1 MKVVYIIELTI
12 AAILF
17 LIMIIAMFTRK
28 TKRLRIALTVI
39 LLDLCIVG
47 YVGYSYMQEE
57 PIMALKGQQ
66 IVQLEVNQKYEEL
79 GAQVQY
85 HEKDVSKDIKVT
97 GKVDTQKPGTY
108 TIEYQYFYGKDKV
121 KEIERT
127 VKVEDCTPPKIELK
141 GKEEMSF
148 YENEEYEEPGYIVE
162 DNVDQDLTDKVK
174 VEKNKLGDMKYELIY
189 TVEDSSGNK
198 AEAKRTVTLKKV
210 EKQDSKED
218 DENTKTMHSNNG
230 VIYLTF
236 DDGPSLS
243 STPKILDILKEENV
257 KATFFILNYDKNGEV
272 LVKRIVNEGHSIGIH
287 GYSHDYKKIYQSVD
301 SYMENITKLQDKI
314 KQSTGVTTNLTRF
327 PGGSS
332 NTISSFNPKI
342 MTKLTK
348 EVVKRGFRYYD
359 WNVSS
364 GDAGEAKNRDEVYQ
378 NVIKGLYRNGN
389 NIVLMHDFS
398 GNSKTIEALR
408 AIIQYG
414 KQKGYVFKAI
424 TEDTPML
431 THKVNN

>member
-28 TKRLRIALTVI
+28 TKRLKIALTVI

-57 PIMALKGQQ
+57 PIMTLKGQP

-85 HEKDVSKDIKVT
+85 HEKDVSNDVKVT
-97 GKVDTQKPGTY
+97 GEVDTQKPGEY
-108 TIEYQYFYGKDKV
+108 TIEYQYFYGRDKV

-127 VKVEDCTPPKIELK
+127 VKVKDCTSPQIELK
-141 GKEEMSF
+141 ATEKVSL
-148 YENEEYEEPGYIVE
+148 YENEEYEEPGYVVE
-162 DNVDQDLTDKVK
+162 DNVDENLTDKVK
-174 VEKNKLGDMKYELIY
+174 IEKKKIDEMKYELIY

-210 EKQDSKED
+210 EKIETEQNEED
-218 DENTKTMHSNNG
+218 TPTSNNG

-243 STPKILDILKEENV
+243 STPKILDILKEEGV
-257 KATFFILNYDKNGEV
+257 KATFFILNYDTNGEV

-287 GYSHDYKKIYQSVD
+287 GYSHDYKKIYQTVD

-314 KQSTGVTTNLTRF
+314 KKSTGVTTNLTRF

-378 NVIKGLYRNGN
+378 NVIKDLYRNGN

-398 GNSKTIEALR
+398 GNNKTIEALR
-408 AIIQYG
+408 SIIQYG